1 MPESSLVDIRPKRN
15 QFKGIDRGK
24 VRHMKLLIWVFAV
37 VALLPVFGA
46 ENNPAVGTWKL
57 DIEKSKF
64 SPGPPPKSATL
75 VIEAQGESL
84 KTTYEEVESDDSH
97 VGYAYTATLDGK
109 DYPLAGTSEPDRLR
123 GADTVSLRRDSSRA
137 YGGMFKKAGQVLMT
151 DMTSVSKDGKTLKLT
166 VNGVDSKGQRVTL
179 TTVWDKQ

>member
-1 MPESSLVDIRPKRN
+1 
-15 QFKGIDRGK
+15 
-24 VRHMKLLIWVFAV
+24 MKLVIWGFAV

-57 DIEKSKF
+57 DVEKSKF

-84 KTTYEEVESDDSH
+84 KTTFEAVESDDSH
-97 VGYAYTATLDGK
+97 VGYGYTATLDGK
-109 DYPLAGTSEPDRLR
+109 DYPLSGSSQPDRLR

-137 YGGMFKKAGQVLMT
+137 YGGMFKQSGQVLMT
-151 DMTSVSKDGKTLKLT
+151 DMTSVSKDGKTLKLI
-166 VNGVDSKGQRVTL
+166 VNGVNAKGERVTNL
-179 TTVWDKQ
+179 TVWDRQ

>member
-1 MPESSLVDIRPKRN
+1 MLRMRKI
-15 QFKGIDRGK
+15 IC
-24 VRHMKLLIWVFAV
+24 VFAV
-37 VALLPVFGA
+37 AALLPLLGA
-46 ENNPAVGTWKL
+46 ENSPAVGTWKL
-57 DIEKSKF
+57 DVEKSKF

-84 KTTYEEVESDDSH
+84 KTTFEEVESDDSH

-109 DYPLAGTSEPDRLR
+109 DYPLAGSSEPDRLR
-123 GADTVSLRRDSSRA
+123 GADTVSLRRDGSRA

-151 DMTSVSKDGKTLKLT
+151 DMTSVSKDGKTLKLV

-179 TTVWDKQ
+179 ITVWDKQ